1 MFGFF
6 TEVNLKNLWGK
17 PQIGVSMSLK
27 AWISM
32 DQEITSSQWR
42 IIEATSDQEPLEW
55 DWYWWLHISASLHE
69 KLKDLS
75 NLAVVSSLNY
85 ICSVSCFCKQAHSPS
100 ALETKE
106 TQQQLS
112 PESPGTEVDLSIL
125 SRVQNSTEA
134 RLPTFLILEN
144 NFDFIKF
151 EVATW
156 RLD

>member
-1 MFGFF
+1 M
-6 TEVNLKNLWGK
+6 GK
-17 PQIGVSMSLK
+17 TQIGVSMSLK

-32 DQEITSSQWR
+32 DLEITSSQWR
-42 IIEATSDQEPLEW
+42 IIEVTCDQEPLEW

-75 NLAVVSSLNY
+75 SLAVVSSLNY
-85 ICSVSCFCKQAHSPS
+85 IYLVSCFCKQACSPTG
-100 ALETKE
+100 LEMKE

-112 PESPGTEVDLSIL
+112 PGSPGTELNLSIL
-125 SRVQNSTEA
+125 TRVQNSTKA

-144 NFDFIKF
+144 NFDLIKF
-151 EVATW
+151 EVAGW